1 MAPTDTDTERRR
13 GANLAIETD
22 IGEAQVV
29 PWPLLL
35 RTRVATRVEASERYP
50 WIVLS
55 TALFGLFSVGFTIT
69 ILSNSIPRI
78 AGDLGASESS
88 LTWVITAPL
97 LAFAVFGP
105 AAGKLADLKG
115 QRRVYL
121 WSLGGVCAFAGLTAL
136 APNAGVLIA
145 CRALGA
151 AVGAAEAPASLA
163 IINRTFAPDQ
173 RPKALGWWS
182 MIGAGAPVIGVVAGG
197 PVVEAFGWRWIFV
210 AQVPLTLLTLLLAW
224 AVLPDVRNERPTA
237 FDIPGAAVLGVGAL
251 SLLLAINRA
260 PEQGWSSPLVL
271 GGLVLALAAFGSFV
285 PIERRSDH
293 PLLPLGYLRRGN
305 FTWPMVVQFFANFA
319 YMGGFI
325 VTPLFLQN
333 EFGYGESHTGFL
345 LIARPL
351 TFAIAGPVAG
361 YLTLRI
367 GERTSALIGG
377 VSIFLSMLALA
388 QVAPGTSD
396 LVVVGSLALSGLGM
410 GTSSPAMVSAIA
422 NAVDDDDLG
431 VAGATQQMVSLV
443 GVVLGIQIMQ
453 SVQLAREGAVGG
465 VGSFHDAYLVGA
477 VAAVLAVVAG
487 LFVRRTYL
495 GAGRTERAEGALSG
509 ALAVEPES
517 A

>member
-1 MAPTDTDTERRR
+1 VAPTDTDTDRRSR
-13 GANLAIETD
+13 SASCVIETD

-50 WIVLS
+50 WIVLA

-78 AGDLGASESS
+78 AGDLGSSESL

-121 WSLGGVCAFAGLTAL
+121 WSLGGVCVFAGLTAL

-210 AQVPLTLLTLLLAW
+210 AQVPLTLLTLALAW
-224 AVLPDVRNERPTA
+224 AVLPDVRNERPSA

-260 PEQGWSSPLVL
+260 PEQGWSSPLVA
-271 GGLVLALAAFGSFV
+271 GGLVLALVAFGSFV

-293 PLLPLGYLRRGN
+293 PLLPLGYLKRRN

-333 EFGYGESHTGFL
+333 EFGYGESHTGLL

-377 VSIFLSMLALA
+377 SSIMLSMLALA
-388 QVAPGTSD
+388 HVAPGTSD
-396 LVVVGSLALSGLGM
+396 LVVIGSLALSGLGM

-477 VAAVLAVVAG
+477 VSAALAIVAG
-487 LFVRRTYL
+487 LFVRRSYL
-495 GAGRTERAEGALSG
+495 AERDEGAPAG
-509 ALAVEPES
+509 ALAIEPES
-517 A
+517 V